1 MPTTEF
7 FASEPVKRLFSD
19 TSARLLAPENSP
31 DVRHLGAVLEIMA
44 TSATE
49 FDENCQLSIPVVG
62 SRMREDIANLRSPYV
77 QEKVDF
83 ISALVFRCLTEYDM
97 SFAGSMPMEVR
108 EFMDNIVARRDSL
121 SDAAQA
127 QVDYSQRGLSVAFLK
142 NLLNTQ
148 PIVNLRNIQSVA
160 TSINEKITGWE
171 SKLDE
176 QQKRSEQLGQLFE
189 KHARDF
195 NFSGLH
201 EGFSDMA
208 NGIRKELLMAQVG
221 IATFGLLVLLPGILD
236 LLLAFVFHQDFAAM
250 HVYTLVVAGIGTLT
264 LTLLFL
270 YFFRIALRKADSCR
284 AQMVQVKLRMSL
296 CRFIQPY
303 TDYSKDVRKDS
314 PDTFSKFEALI
325 FSGIVGT
332 TESLPSTFDGLEHIG
347 AFAKSLRGKD

>member
-1 MPTTEF
+1 MPIVEF
-7 FASEPVKRLFSD
+7 FATEPVKRLLSE
-19 TSARLLAPENSP
+19 TSVRLLAEENSP
-31 DVRHLGAVLEIMA
+31 DVRHLGAMLEIMA
-44 TSATE
+44 TSATD
-49 FDENCQLSIPVVG
+49 FDEYCQISIPVVG
-62 SRMREDIANLRSPYV
+62 NRMREDIANLRSPYAK
-77 QEKVDF
+77 EKVDF
-83 ISALVFRCLTEYDM
+83 VSALIFRCLTEYDM
-97 SFAGSMPMEVR
+97 SFAGSLSIEVR
-108 EFMDNIVARRDSL
+108 EFMDNIIARRDSL
-121 SDAAQA
+121 SEPAQD

-148 PIVNLRNIQSVA
+148 PIVNLRNFQSVA
-160 TSINEKITGWE
+160 TSINEKITSWE
-171 SKLDE
+171 SKLNE
-176 QQKRSEQLGQLFE
+176 QQIRSEKLGELFV

-201 EGFSDMA
+201 EGFADMA
-208 NGIRKELLMAQVG
+208 SGIQKELRAAQVG
-221 IATFGLLVLLPGILD
+221 IAIFGLLVLSPGVLD
-236 LLLAFVFHQDFAAM
+236 LLLAFVFHQDFATM
-250 HVYTLVVAGIGTLT
+250 HVYTLAVAGIGTLT

-284 AQMVQVKLRMSL
+284 AQLMQVKLRMSL

-332 TESLPSTFDGLEHIG
+332 TESLPSTFDGLEHLG

>member
-1 MPTTEF
+1 MPIQEF
-7 FASEPVKRLFSD
+7 FVTEPVKRTLSEA
-19 TSARLLAPENSP
+19 SARLLAEENDP
-31 DVRHLGAVLEIMA
+31 PVRHLGAMLERMV
-44 TSATE
+44 TSASE
-49 FDENCQLSIPVVG
+49 FDENCQISISTLG
-62 SRMREDIANLRSPYV
+62 SRLRNDVAGLRKPFSS
-77 QEKVDF
+77 ENVDF
-83 ISALVFRCLTEYDM
+83 ISSIVFRCLTEFDM
-97 SFAGSMPMEVR
+97 SVSGELAMEIR
-108 EFMDNIVARRDSL
+108 SFMDDLLARMDSL
-121 SDAAQA
+121 PSSARKQIEHA
-127 QVDYSQRGLSVAFLK
+127 QRGLSVALIK

-148 PIVNLRNIQSVA
+148 PILNLRNIQSVGA
-160 TSINEKITGWE
+160 SINEKITSWE

-176 QQKRSEQLGQLFE
+176 QQSRSERLGELFE

-201 EGFSDMA
+201 EGFSDLA
-208 NGIRKELLMAQVG
+208 TGIQKELRAAQVG
-221 IATFGLLVLLPGILD
+221 IGIFGLLVLSPGILD
-236 LLLAFVFHQDFAAM
+236 LLLAFVFHQDFATM

-284 AQMVQVKLRMSL
+284 AQLVQVRLRMSL

-314 PDTFSKFEALI
+314 PETFSKFEALI

-332 TESLPSTFDGLEHIG
+332 TEGLPSTFDGLEHIG